1 MEIRVKKGGWQ
12 MKGSLII
19 VGFFIFTLIPVVFSF
34 ILAFMSWDSFST
46 PKFVGLANFT
56 KMVQSLSEA
65 NKAEMIEEF
74 NEGHKAVYAMI
85 EMHTNR
91 G

>member
-1 MEIRVKKGGWQ
+1 MLEDIRDIFAVI
-12 MKGSLII
+12 SILIKFEREDI
-19 VGFFIFTLIPVVFSF
+19 FQNPNLFIEFLNELGFRSNGRALTRQ
-34 ILAFMSWDSFST
+34 
-46 PKFVGLANFT
+46 NFT